1 MAITEA
7 PLLMKKNPGLQGYA
21 GVYIERPDR
30 SGYSLT
36 PNEVSEQLNVLA
48 RKLSELNGGDPFTLR
63 ILLEQRL
70 MNKEALF
77 LL

>member
-21 GVYIERPDR
+21 GVYIERPDG

-36 PNEVSEQLNVLA
+36 PNEVNEQLSALA
-48 RKLSELNGGDPFTLR
+48 RQSGKLNGRDPSRLR
-63 ILLEQRL
+63 ILLEQQL
-70 MNKEALF
+70 VNEGAFF
-77 LL
+77 LS